1 MSSMTNVSHKFA
13 RSENS
18 HIFSYKTDNF
28 LVSIY
33 NVCILVHIKHWS
45 NTQKKMRLLAQR
57 EVTVTQI
64 TYLFCHRSLFNSI
77 YFTIFK
83 HQRIDTNH
91 TKCLT
96 SNSLHRAVS
105 YLEHLQWRPNST
117 DLLNVNVR
125 DVNLFMKMIFSFKFE
140 LERLFIYL
148 SVIRSGKRS
157 FKQK

>member
-1 MSSMTNVSHKFA
+1 MF
-13 RSENS
+13 
-18 HIFSYKTDNF
+18 HINLREAKIHTFLVTKTDNF

-45 NTQKKMRLLAQR
+45 NTHKKMRLLVQR

-105 YLEHLQWRPNST
+105 HLEHLQWRPNST
-117 DLLNVNVR
+117 DLLNVNVW
-125 DVNLFMKMIFSFKFE
+125 DVNLFMKMIFGFKFE
-140 LERLFIYL
+140 LKHLFIYL

>member
-1 MSSMTNVSHKFA
+1 
-13 RSENS
+13 
-18 HIFSYKTDNF
+18 
-28 LVSIY
+28 
-33 NVCILVHIKHWS
+33 
-45 NTQKKMRLLAQR
+45 MRLLAQR

-105 YLEHLQWRPNST
+105 HLKHLQ
-117 DLLNVNVR
+117 
-125 DVNLFMKMIFSFKFE
+125 
-140 LERLFIYL
+140 
-148 SVIRSGKRS
+148 
-157 FKQK
+157 